1 MSFEGV
7 IKDAELRFIKTNG
20 YPPKY
25 LLLNMYGYM
34 KLKQETAVRLGKDDL
49 EWDDDFS
56 NYEGLHVLV
65 SQDQGFD
72 EFVLTA

>member
-7 IKDAELRFIKTNG
+7 IKDAELRFIKKNG

-34 KLKQETAVRLGKDDL
+34 KLKQETAVRQRDNELSEVMPRPTLLKRL
-49 EWDDDFS
+49 AKV
-56 NYEGLHVLV
+56 EG
-65 SQDQGFD
+65 
-72 EFVLTA
+72 